1 MTTIN
6 LDAYHKFIFSPG
18 KGKICPFC
26 QGTGMDWKYRVCLNC
41 GGKGYVMEKGN
52 VVVSNS
58 LSDMN
63 TKKGILNYPDLN
75 FLSTFSKITLIPQ

>member
-26 QGTGMDWKYRVCLNC
+26 QGTGIDWKYPICINC
-41 GGKGYVMEKGN
+41 GGKGYVLEKRTVFAN
-52 VVVSNS
+52 KC
-58 LSDMN
+58 LSDN
-63 TKKGILNYPDLN
+63 VTPNAILNYPDLN
-75 FLSTFSKITLIPQ
+75 FLSTFRQNYLH